1 MNFFVSRF
9 DEKSKFTHLTC
20 ACVVSLLF
28 YAHFL
33 NIQCVPLVCG
43 EELFYAESLKTFVA
57 DLNRCRPTLFL
68 SVPRL
73 WTKFQAGI
81 FVKMPEKKLNFLL
94 KIPLIN
100 MLVKKKILKGLG
112 LDCARMAG
120 SGSAPLPKEL
130 LEWYRKLG

>member
-1 MNFFVSRF
+1 M
-9 DEKSKFTHLTC
+9 
-20 ACVVSLLF
+20 
-28 YAHFL
+28 
-33 NIQCVPLVCG
+33 
-43 EELFYAESLKTFVA
+43 
-57 DLNRCRPTLFL
+57 FL